1 MPSLTLADAQERIN
15 NRYPNENL
23 KVLEFTKYKGPSKI
37 QCLDCGATYEFS
49 RFGDSLAKRKR
60 FICHNCGKDK
70 HIRSK
75 FEQSLKD
82 RFPNEPFELVKF
94 KNTQEYCELKCLKC
108 GKISKYQS
116 ASSLQSKVH
125 ICNCYTEDRHIQE
138 MIPTW
143 NRFKQFIKDSDEWT
157 LIDEDIMPTSLN
169 SDLVACKCNKCGAI
183 NKKRV
188 WDYLKGIHCQC
199 NRQSEDVKNKV
210 LQICEKE
217 GYTLLSDC
225 TTFRQRITLQ
235 HECDFIYSVNVGS
248 FLNGYAR
255 CPQCCRKQTRGER
268 AIINYLKEHNIN
280 YEREYVV
287 NINDHLLRFDFYLPD
302 YDYFIEYQGRQHYEV
317 VDFFGGEDKFEQRQ
331 MYDQFKRDFAGD
343 NLLEISYLDFNNI
356 DGILETMVQ
365 RLGENRTLKQ
375 GETEG
380 A

>member
-1 MPSLTLADAQERIN
+1 
-15 NRYPNENL
+15 
-23 KVLEFTKYKGPSKI
+23 
-37 QCLDCGATYEFS
+37 
-49 RFGDSLAKRKR
+49 
-60 FICHNCGKDK
+60 
-70 HIRSK
+70 
-75 FEQSLKD
+75 
-82 RFPNEPFELVKF
+82 
-94 KNTQEYCELKCLKC
+94 
-108 GKISKYQS
+108 
-116 ASSLQSKVH
+116 
-125 ICNCYTEDRHIQE
+125 

-210 LQICEKE
+210 LQICKKE

-225 TTFRQRITLQ
+225 TTFSQRITLQ
-235 HECDFIYSVNVGS
+235 HDCD
-248 FLNGYAR
+248 
-255 CPQCCRKQTRGER
+255 
-268 AIINYLKEHNIN
+268 
-280 YEREYVV
+280 
-287 NINDHLLRFDFYLPD
+287 
-302 YDYFIEYQGRQHYEV
+302 DYFIEYQGRQHYEV